1 MSSNLPLYNV
11 NDYTDV
17 ELYNILD
24 LVNPTDRELEAKIL
38 MQVHKYENIGTKSA
52 QKLARFFDDI
62 YNHFFETEEEEEAVE
77 GYANQGEPFD
87 EYIGEASKKYQM
99 TAATDPSGNRRVN
112 RAAQSAIDANIADS
126 ASALDPTRNK
136 PPATNNMMTMAD
148 KSAPQTQT
156 VGYTQN
162 LAYTKGKLNP
172 ILQQTTKRIISIDSQ
187 YRSDKRTM
195 STSFTFNL
203 SEPLKDVVSL
213 KLYSVQIPYT
223 WYTIGKAYGNNFFYI
238 KGRTSGINSGT
249 GIHDIEVSIAPGNYS
264 PAELIGAVNNSIA
277 TLKKSRTDISLGNT
291 SFSYNYNTSLTT
303 ANIDLKNGYNQSSY
317 VINFATN
324 AIPNYL
330 GFIQTDYSIRTL
342 RSRFDIYDI
351 SSTTFNVTQNNN
363 YFTIK
368 LYEDNF
374 TTLKS
379 SFNITVDV
387 GAYTRSTLINQ
398 LKTTLST
405 LTGLTNTDCSISA
418 GRTYIDLT
426 LQPSRLTNA
435 ITINTKT
442 QIVFYDFQYYNVD
455 FTNTI
460 FTNGSRDISGNIGNT
475 ITGNISL
482 VINPTL
488 IDASG
493 QIIIPPKQLLC
504 KIKTKFYNGSSTMS
518 YNNEE
523 VFHEIKSVFNSE
535 TTYNNLPR
543 LYSDLATAFTSYEYA
558 GIKIFAGTTVAT
570 DGILALSVVA
580 DDRIWT
586 NLHGIN
592 GTVDLRSCFGFEREI
607 NNMNETTS
615 ELPATE
621 QSGDY
626 TIYTEPFVYFT
637 PNNAIYRDGL
647 NGINDLSFS
656 VPNSSATGSY
666 KMNDY
671 INVINQRIRDYDL
684 SHNNVFNSQAN
695 AFDNTTAYP
704 FGTHA
709 YLQNNIFQ
717 LHVGIS
723 KIFDESMYIV
733 DLSGSIFDND
743 RIKFV
748 PALNTLKTLNDLS
761 VTYRAETDSA
771 NIAIDLSTI
780 VFTLKPKLDGGS
792 IYGNKNEPNVVIRLG
807 DMPGGYL
814 NPPYTLPADKQMDDI
829 IEGYIQPLLTKYTDP
844 LSNIKILKDS
854 VITTTPT
861 GEGFDISLNI
871 DVKKTLLAK
880 DYRISFN
887 DATAYNFTWNA
898 NLKISTELLNNKYID
913 TSNNLT
919 LNSSYKIYDNSKNL
933 FDISANQV
941 DSSGNILDSS
951 GNILGNNGKVRNINN
966 NIQTLSGRVMYTVI
980 PNGNVKISGIS
991 AVPQLIP
998 IDINVENNIFSFM
1011 AVDDGV
1017 ATSTALNDVIIT
1029 IPSGRY
1035 FRDTLI
1041 NAINAQLRATSTNST
1056 IITGTEF
1063 SIVNRYNNYYTSIVT
1078 NLKREY
1084 TTSDYNLVF
1093 YDKLSFATCTAG
1105 TSSVQNTT
1113 WDTTIGW
1120 IMGFRE
1126 YTTYDMSA
1134 PGTIDDTVVDAVNGN
1149 VITVIGDTG
1158 LSTNLYNYF
1167 LICLDDFNQNH
1178 LNDGLVTITNV
1189 DTSIPL
1195 PSYASRTDFVCDPS
1209 GQKVYTASSGLTE
1222 RQIYAAQAA
1231 ANSRTTNESIGSS
1244 ISANSYGSGPFVSDV
1259 FGIIPMKVSGLANGS
1274 SYVEFGGTLQ
1284 NQERSY
1290 FGPVNIHRM
1299 SVRLVT
1305 DRGNLV
1311 DLNKANWS
1319 FSLVCEQLNKLDPT
1333 SGK

>member
-1 MSSNLPLYNV
+1 MSNNLPLYNV

-38 MQVHKYENIGTKSA
+38 MQIHKYENIGTKSA

-62 YNHFFETEEEEEAVE
+62 YNHFFETEEDDGEAVE
-77 GYANQGEPFD
+77 GYANQGETFD

-126 ASALDPTRNK
+126 AAALDPTRNK
-136 PPATNNMMTMAD
+136 QPATNNMMTLAD
-148 KSAPQTQT
+148 KSAPETQT

-238 KGRTSGINSGT
+238 KGRTSGIDSGS

-277 TLKKSRTDISLGNT
+277 TLKRSRTDISLGNT
-291 SFSYNYNTSLTT
+291 ALSYNYNTSLTT

-317 VINFATN
+317 IIKFNDN
-324 AIPNYL
+324 EIPNYL

-342 RSRFDIYDI
+342 RSRIGTYDI
-351 SSTTFNVTQNNN
+351 SSTFNVTQNNN

-379 SFNITVDV
+379 SFNIAINM

-418 GRTYIDLT
+418 GGTYIDLT

-442 QIVFYDFQYYNVD
+442 QIVFYDFQYYNVE

-482 VINPTL
+482 IINPTL

-504 KIKTKFYNGSSTMS
+504 KIKTKFYNGNSTLS

-523 VFHEIKSVFNSE
+523 IFHEIKSAFNTE
-535 TTYNNLPR
+535 TTYNNLSR

-570 DGILALSVVA
+570 DGTLGLSVVA

-586 NLHGIN
+586 NLHGID

-607 NNMNETTS
+607 NNMNETIS

-637 PNNAIYRDGL
+637 PNNALYSDGL
-647 NGINDLSFS
+647 FGVNDLSFS

-666 KMNDY
+666 KLNDY
-671 INVINQRIRDYDL
+671 INAINQSIRNYDL
-684 SHNNVFNSQAN
+684 SHNNVFNSQEN
-695 AFDNTTAYP
+695 AFNNTTAYP

-733 DLSGSIFDND
+733 DLSGSIFDNTHVNTFD
-743 RIKFV
+743 PSKL
-748 PALNTLKTLNDLS
+748 LNNLS
-761 VTYRAETDSA
+761 ITHQTDTDTASIGIDVT
-771 NIAIDLSTI
+771 TI
-780 VFTLKPKLDGGS
+780 VFTLKPKLDGPRT
-792 IYGNKNEPNVVIRLG
+792 YGNKNEPNVVIRLG
-807 DMPGGYL
+807 DITDGYL
-814 NPPYTLPADKQMDDI
+814 DSTYTLPASRQMDDI
-829 IEGYIQPLLTKYTDP
+829 INGYIQPLFAKYTDP
-844 LSNIKILKDS
+844 LSNIKILENS
-854 VITTTPT
+854 VITATTRGT
-861 GEGFDISLNI
+861 DGFRISLKV

-913 TSNNLT
+913 TSNNVT
-919 LNSSYKIYDNSKNL
+919 LNSTYKIYDNSKNL
-933 FDISANQV
+933 FYINETQIDMSGNIRDI
-941 DSSGNILDSS
+941 SGNILD
-951 GNILGNNGKVRNINN
+951 NNGKVLTVNN
-966 NIQTLSGRVMYTVI
+966 GIQTLSGRVIYTVI

-991 AVPQLIP
+991 AVPQLVP
-998 IDINVENNIFSFM
+998 IDINVTNNTFSFK

-1029 IPSGRY
+1029 IPAGKY

-1041 NAINAQLRATSTNST
+1041 NAINAQLRATSTRST

-1093 YDKLSFATCTAG
+1093 YDKFSFATCTAG

-1149 VITVIGDTG
+1149 VITIIGDTG

-1319 FSLVCEQLNKLDPT
+1319 FSLVCEQLNKLDPA

>member
-1 MSSNLPLYNV
+1 MSNNLPLYNV

-77 GYANQGEPFD
+77 GYANQGETFD

-99 TAATDPSGNRRVN
+99 TAAIDPSGNRRLN
-112 RAAQSAIDANIADS
+112 RAEQSAIDANIA
-126 ASALDPTRNK
+126 AATGALDPTK
-136 PPATNNMMTMAD
+136 TMQPVTNNMMTMAD
-148 KSAPQTQT
+148 RSAPETQT

-195 STSFTFNL
+195 STAFTFNL

-238 KGRTSGINSGT
+238 KGRTSGINSGS

-264 PAELIGAVNNSIA
+264 PAELIGAVNNSITA
-277 TLKKSRTDISLGNT
+277 LKQSRTDISLGNT
-291 SFSYNYNTSLTT
+291 LFSYNYNTSLTT

-317 VINFATN
+317 VIKFNN
-324 AIPNYL
+324 SEISNYL
-330 GFIQTDYSIRTL
+330 GFIQTDYSIRKL
-342 RSRFDIYDI
+342 RSRIGTYDI
-351 SSTTFNVTQNNN
+351 SSSTFNVNQNNN

-379 SFNITVDV
+379 SFNIVIDTGV
-387 GAYTRSTLINQ
+387 YTRSTLINQ

-405 LTGLTNTDCSISA
+405 LTSLTNTDCSISTD
-418 GRTYIDLT
+418 RTYIDLT
-426 LQPSRLTNA
+426 LQPSRSTNA

-460 FTNGSRDISGNIGNT
+460 FTNASRDISGNVGNA

-482 VINPTL
+482 IINPTL
-488 IDASG
+488 VDSSG

-504 KIKTKFYNGSSTMS
+504 KIKTKFYNGNSTLS

-523 VFHEIKSVFNSE
+523 IFHEIKSAFNTE
-535 TTYNNLPR
+535 TTYNNLSR
-543 LYSDLATAFTSYEYA
+543 LYSDLATAFISYEYA

-570 DGILALSVVA
+570 NGTLSLSVVA

-607 NNMNETTS
+607 NNMNEINS

-666 KMNDY
+666 KLNDY
-671 INVINQRIRDYDL
+671 INVINQSIRNYDL
-684 SHNNVFNSQAN
+684 SHNNVFNSQEN
-695 AFDNTTAYP
+695 AFNNTTAYP

-733 DLSGSIFDND
+733 DLSGSIFDNENVTPFD
-743 RIKFV
+743 PSKL
-748 PALNTLKTLNDLS
+748 LNTLSL
-761 VTYRAETDSA
+761 TYQTNTKNA
-771 NIAIDLSTI
+771 NIAIDVTTI
-780 VFTLKPKLDGGS
+780 VFTLKPKLDGPL

-807 DMPGGYL
+807 DITDGYL
-814 NPPYTLPADKQMDDI
+814 DSTYTLPADKQMDDI
-829 IEGYIQPLLTKYTDP
+829 IKGYIQPLFTKYTDP

-854 VITTTPT
+854 VITTTPILT
-861 GEGFDISLNI
+861 GFNISLKV

-880 DYRISFN
+880 NYRISFN

-913 TSNNLT
+913 TSNNVI
-919 LNSSYKIYDNSKNL
+919 LNSTYKIYDNSKNL

-951 GNILGNNGKVRNINN
+951 GNILGNNGKVRDNDN
-966 NIQTLSGRVMYTVI
+966 NIQTLSGRVIYTVI

-998 IDINVENNIFSFM
+998 IDINVENNIFSFK

-1017 ATSTALNDVIIT
+1017 ATTTAANDVSIT
-1029 IPSGRY
+1029 IPAGIY

-1041 NAINAQLRATSTNST
+1041 NAINAQLRATLTNST
-1056 IITGTEF
+1056 KITGTEF
-1063 SIVNRYNNYYTSIVT
+1063 SIVNRYDNYYTSIVT

-1126 YTTYDMSA
+1126 YTTYDMSVS
-1134 PGTIDDTVVDAVNGN
+1134 GTEEDTVVDAVNGN
-1149 VITVIGDTG
+1149 VITIIGDTG

-1195 PSYASRTDFVCDPS
+1195 PSYASRTDFVCDPAT
-1209 GQKVYTASSGLTE
+1209 GQKVYNVSSGLTE

-1231 ANSRTTNESIGSS
+1231 ANSRTINESIGSS

-1333 SGK
+1333 STK

>member
-1 MSSNLPLYNV
+1 MSKNLPLYNV

-38 MQVHKYENIGTKSA
+38 MQIHKYENIGTKSA

-62 YNHFFETEEEEEAVE
+62 YNHFFETEENEGEEAEME
-77 GYANQGEPFD
+77 GYANQTEPF
-87 EYIGEASKKYQM
+87 ETISNS
-99 TAATDPSGNRRVN
+99 TRIN
-112 RAAQSAIDANIADS
+112 RAAQSTIDANIADS
-126 ASALDPTRNK
+126 NSALDPTK
-136 PPATNNMMTMAD
+136 SKQAVTNNMITMAD
-148 KSAPQTQT
+148 KSAPEIQT

-238 KGRTSGINSGT
+238 KGRTSGINSGS

-277 TLKKSRTDISLGNT
+277 NLKKSRTDISLGNT
-291 SFSYNYNTSLTT
+291 AFSYNYNTSLTT

-317 VINFATN
+317 VIKFNN
-324 AIPNYL
+324 SEISNYL

-342 RSRFDIYDI
+342 RSRIGTYDI
-351 SSTTFNVTQNNN
+351 SSSTFNVSQNNN

-379 SFNITVDV
+379 SFNIAIDM
-387 GAYTRSTLINQ
+387 GAYTRSALINK

-405 LTGLTNTDCSISA
+405 LTSLTDTDCSISTD
-418 GRTYIDLT
+418 RTYIDLT
-426 LQPSRLTNA
+426 LQPSRSTNA

-442 QIVFYDFQYYNVD
+442 QIVFYNFQYYNVD

-460 FTNGSRDISGNIGNT
+460 FTNASRDISGNIGNA

-482 VINPTL
+482 IINPTL
-488 IDASG
+488 IDGSG
-493 QIIIPPKQLLC
+493 QIIIPGKQLLC
-504 KIKTKFYNGSSTMS
+504 KIKTKFYNGNSTLS
-518 YNNEE
+518 YNNAEI
-523 VFHEIKSVFNSE
+523 FHEIKSAFNSE

-543 LYSDLATAFTSYEYA
+543 LYSDLASAFTSYEYA
-558 GIKIFAGTTVAT
+558 GIKIFAGTTVASNGT
-570 DGILALSVVA
+570 LSLSVVA

-586 NLHGIN
+586 NLHGID
-592 GTVDLRSCFGFEREI
+592 GTVNLRSCFGFEREI
-607 NNMNETTS
+607 NNMNETNS

-637 PNNAIYRDGL
+637 PNNALYRDDL

-671 INVINQRIRDYDL
+671 INVINQSIRNYDL
-684 SHNNVFNSQAN
+684 LHNNVFSSQEN
-695 AFDNTTAYP
+695 AFNNTTAYP
-704 FGTHA
+704 VGTHA

-723 KIFDESMYIV
+723 KIFDASMYIV
-733 DLSGSIFDND
+733 DLSGSIFDNTH
-743 RIKFV
+743 V
-748 PALNTLKTLNDLS
+748 NNTLYPSKLLNDLS
-761 VTYRAETDSA
+761 IPYQTNTDNA
-771 NIAIDLSTI
+771 NIGINVDTI
-780 VFTLKPKLDGGS
+780 VFTLKPKLEDNSGNA
-792 IYGNKNEPNVVIRLG
+792 ITYGNKNEPNVVIRLG

-814 NPPYTLPADKQMDDI
+814 DPSYNLPASRQMDDI
-829 IEGYIQPLLTKYTDP
+829 IEGYIQPLFTKYTDP

-854 VITTTPT
+854 VITTNPT
-861 GEGFDISLNI
+861 QTGFNISLKV

-898 NLKISTELLNNKYID
+898 NLKISTELLNNKHID
-913 TSNNLT
+913 TSNNVT

-991 AVPQLIP
+991 AVPQLVP
-998 IDINVENNIFSFM
+998 IDINVTNNAFSFK

-1029 IPSGRY
+1029 IPAGIY

-1041 NAINAQLRATSTNST
+1041 NAINAQLRAALTNFT

-1063 SIVNRYNNYYTSIVT
+1063 SIVNRYDNYYTTIVT

-1126 YTTYDMSA
+1126 YTTYDMSVT
-1134 PGTIDDTVVDAVNGN
+1134 GTEEDTIVDAVNGN
-1149 VITVIGDTG
+1149 VITIIGDTG

-1195 PSYASRTDFVCDPS
+1195 PSYASRTDFVCDPVT
-1209 GQKVYTASSGLTE
+1209 GQKVYNVSSGLTE

-1231 ANSRTTNESIGSS
+1231 ANSRTINESIGSS

-1333 SGK
+1333 STK

>member
-1 MSSNLPLYNV
+1 MSNNLPLYNV
-11 NDYTDV
+11 NDYTDA

-38 MQVHKYENIGTKSA
+38 MQIHKYENIGTKSA

-62 YNHFFETEEEEEAVE
+62 YNHFFDTEEGEAEAEEGEAE
-77 GYANQGEPFD
+77 GYANAIEPF
-87 EYIGEASKKYQM
+87 EAISNPSKL
-99 TAATDPSGNRRVN
+99 N
-112 RAAQSAIDANIADS
+112 RASQSTIDANIAA
-126 ASALDPTRNK
+126 ASGAIDPTK
-136 PPATNNMMTMAD
+136 TKQPATNNMMTLAD
-148 KSAPQTQT
+148 KSAPETQT

-195 STSFTFNL
+195 STAFTFNL

-238 KGRTSGINSGT
+238 KGRTSGINSGS
-249 GIHDIEVSIAPGNYS
+249 GIHDIQVPIAPGNYS

-277 TLKKSRTDISLGNT
+277 DLKRSRTDISLGNT

-303 ANIDLKNGYNQSSY
+303 ANIDLKTGYNQSSY
-317 VINFATN
+317 VINFN
-324 AIPNYL
+324 NNSIPNYL

-342 RSRFDIYDI
+342 RSRFDTYDI
-351 SSTTFNVTQNNN
+351 SSSTFNVSQNNN

-379 SFNITVDV
+379 SFNIVIDTGV
-387 GAYTRSTLINQ
+387 YTRSTLINQ

-405 LTGLTNTDCSISA
+405 LTSLTNTDCSLSA
-418 GRTYIDLT
+418 GGTYIDLT

-482 VINPTL
+482 IINPTL
-488 IDASG
+488 IDESG

-504 KIKTKFYNGSSTMS
+504 KIKTKFYNGNSTLS
-518 YNNEE
+518 YNNAEI
-523 VFHEIKSVFNSE
+523 FHEIKSAFNTE
-535 TTYNNLPR
+535 TTYNNLSR

-570 DGILALSVVA
+570 NGTLSLSVVA

-586 NLHGIN
+586 NLHGID
-592 GTVDLRSCFGFEREI
+592 GTVVLRSCFGFEREI
-607 NNMNETTS
+607 NNMNETNS

-666 KMNDY
+666 KLNDY
-671 INVINQRIRDYDL
+671 INEINQSIRNYDL
-684 SHNNVFNSQAN
+684 SHNNVFNSQEN
-695 AFDNTTAYP
+695 AFNNTTAYP

-723 KIFDESMYIV
+723 KIFDASMYIV
-733 DLSGSIFDND
+733 DLSGSIFDNTH
-743 RIKFV
+743 V
-748 PALNTLKTLNDLS
+748 NNTLYQSKLLNDLS
-761 VTYRAETDSA
+761 IPYQTNTDNA
-771 NIAIDLSTI
+771 NIDIDVTTI
-780 VFTLKPKLDGGS
+780 VFTLKPKLDGPR

-807 DMPGGYL
+807 DITDDYL
-814 NPPYTLPADKQMDDI
+814 DTLPASKQMDDI
-829 IEGYIQPLLTKYTDP
+829 INDYIQPLFAKYTDP
-844 LSNIKILKDS
+844 LSNIKILENS
-854 VITTTPT
+854 VITATTGT
-861 GEGFDISLNI
+861 DGFNISSKV
-871 DVKKTLLAK
+871 DVNKTLLAK

-913 TSNNLT
+913 TSNNVT
-919 LNSSYKIYDNSKNL
+919 LNSSYKIYDNSKNF

-941 DSSGNILDSS
+941 DNSGNILDSS
-951 GNILGNNGKVRNINN
+951 GNILDNNGKVRNINN

-980 PNGNVKISGIS
+980 PDGNVKISGIS
-991 AVPQLIP
+991 AVPQLVP
-998 IDINVENNIFSFM
+998 IDINVTNNTFSFK

-1029 IPSGRY
+1029 IPTRIY

-1041 NAINAQLRATSTNST
+1041 NEINAQLRATLTNST

-1093 YDKLSFATCTAG
+1093 YDKLSFATCTVG

-1134 PGTIDDTVVDAVNGN
+1134 PGTTDNTVVDAVNGN
-1149 VITVIGDTG
+1149 VITIIGDTG

-1209 GQKVYTASSGLTE
+1209 GQKVYSASSGLTE

-1231 ANSRTTNESIGSS
+1231 ANSRTINESIGSS

-1319 FSLVCEQLNKLDPT
+1319 FSLVCEQLNKLDPG

>member
-1 MSSNLPLYNV
+1 MSNNLPLYNV
-11 NDYTDV
+11 NDYTDA

-38 MQVHKYENIGTKSA
+38 MQIHKYENIGTKSA

-62 YNHFFETEEEEEAVE
+62 YNHFFDTEEGEAEAEEGEAE
-77 GYANQGEPFD
+77 GYANAIEPF
-87 EYIGEASKKYQM
+87 EAISNPSKL
-99 TAATDPSGNRRVN
+99 N
-112 RAAQSAIDANIADS
+112 RASQSTIDANIAAS
-126 ASALDPTRNK
+126 AAALDPTK
-136 PPATNNMMTMAD
+136 TKQQATNNMMTMAD
-148 KSAPQTQT
+148 KSAPETQT

-238 KGRTSGINSGT
+238 KGRTSGIDSRT

-277 TLKKSRTDISLGNT
+277 YLKKSRTDISLGNT

-317 VINFATN
+317 VINFDTN

-330 GFIQTDYSIRTL
+330 GFIQADYSIRTL
-342 RSRFDIYDI
+342 RSRFDTYDI
-351 SSTTFNVTQNNN
+351 SSTTFNLTQNNN

-374 TTLKS
+374 ATLKS
-379 SFNITVDV
+379 SFNIAIDA
-387 GAYTRSTLINQ
+387 GAYTRINLINKV
-398 LKTTLST
+398 KTTLST
-405 LTGLTNTDCSISA
+405 LTSLTNTDCSISA
-418 GRTYIDLT
+418 GGTYIDLT
-426 LQPSRLTNA
+426 LQPSRSTNA

-460 FTNGSRDISGNIGNT
+460 FTNGTRDISGNIGNA

-482 VINPTL
+482 IINPTL

-504 KIKTKFYNGSSTMS
+504 KIKTKFYNGNSTIS

-523 VFHEIKSVFNSE
+523 IFHEIKSAFNSE

-558 GIKIFAGTTVAT
+558 GIKIFAGTTVST
-570 DGILALSVVA
+570 DGILGLSVVA

-586 NLHGIN
+586 NLHGID

-607 NNMNETTS
+607 NNMNETNS

-637 PNNAIYRDGL
+637 PNIAIYRDGL

-656 VPNSSATGSY
+656 VPKSSATGSY

-671 INVINQRIRDYDL
+671 INVINQSIRDYDV
-684 SHNNVFNSQAN
+684 SHNNVFNSPASTYT
-695 AFDNTTAYP
+695 FDNTTAYP
-704 FGTHA
+704 SGTYA
-709 YLQNNIFQ
+709 YLQNDIFQ
-717 LHVGIS
+717 MHVGIS

-733 DLSGSIFDND
+733 DLTGSIFDNENVNNENYPS
-743 RIKFV
+743 K
-748 PALNTLKTLNDLS
+748 LLTDLS
-761 VTYRAETDSA
+761 IPYAPNTNNT
-771 NIAIDLSTI
+771 NIGIDVNTI
-780 VFTLKPKLDGGS
+780 VFTLKPKFNNPP
-792 IYGNKNEPNVVIRLG
+792 INGNENEPNVVIKLG
-807 DMPGGYL
+807 DITDGYL
-814 NPPYTLPADKQMDDI
+814 DSTYTLPASRQMDDI
-829 IEGYIQPLLTKYTDP
+829 INGYIQPLFAKYTDP
-844 LSNIKILKDS
+844 LSNVKILKDS
-854 VITTTPT
+854 VITATTGT
-861 GEGFDISLNI
+861 DGFNISLKVDI
-871 DVKKTLLAK
+871 KKTLLAK
-880 DYRISFN
+880 NYRISFN

-898 NLKISTELLNNKYID
+898 NLKLSTELLNNKYID
-913 TSNNLT
+913 TSNNIT
-919 LNSSYKIYDNSKNL
+919 LNSTYKIYDNSKNL

-941 DSSGNILDSS
+941 DSSGNIRDIS
-951 GNILGNNGKVRNINN
+951 GNILDNNGKVLTVNN
-966 NIQTLSGRVMYTVI
+966 GIQTLSGRVIYTVI

-991 AVPQLIP
+991 AVPQLVP
-998 IDINVENNIFSFM
+998 IDINVTNNTFSFK

-1017 ATSTALNDVIIT
+1017 ATSTTLNDVSIT
-1029 IPSGRY
+1029 IPAGRY

-1041 NAINAQLRATSTNST
+1041 NAINAQLRATSTGFTN
-1056 IITGTEF
+1056 ITGTEF

-1093 YDKLSFATCTAG
+1093 YDKLSFATCTVG
-1105 TSSVQNTT
+1105 TTSVQNTT

-1134 PGTIDDTVVDAVNGN
+1134 PGTIEDTVVDAVNGN
-1149 VITVIGDTG
+1149 VITIIGDTG

-1209 GQKVYTASSGLTE
+1209 GQKVYSASSGLTE

-1231 ANSRTTNESIGSS
+1231 ANSRTINESIGSS
-1244 ISANSYGSGPFVSDV
+1244 ISSNSYGSGPFVSDV

-1333 SGK
+1333 STK

>member
-1 MSSNLPLYNV
+1 MSNNLPLYNV

-62 YNHFFETEEEEEAVE
+62 YNHFFETEEDGEAVE
-77 GYANQGEPFD
+77 GYANQGETFD

-126 ASALDPTRNK
+126 AAALDPTRNK

-162 LAYTKGKLNP
+162 LSYTKGKLNP

-195 STSFTFNL
+195 STAFTFNL

-223 WYTIGKAYGNNFFYI
+223 WYTIVKAYGNNFFYI
-238 KGRTSGINSGT
+238 KGRTSGIDSGS

-277 TLKKSRTDISLGNT
+277 ALKKSRTDISLGNT
-291 SFSYNYNTSLTT
+291 ALSYNYNTSLTT

-317 VINFATN
+317 VINFNNN

-330 GFIQTDYSIRTL
+330 GFIQREYSIRTL
-342 RSRFDIYDI
+342 RSRFDTYDI
-351 SSTTFNVTQNNN
+351 SSSTFNVTQNNN

-379 SFNITVDV
+379 SFNIVIDT

-398 LKTTLST
+398 LKTTLSK

-418 GRTYIDLT
+418 GGTYIDLT

-482 VINPTL
+482 IINPAL
-488 IDASG
+488 IDESG

-504 KIKTKFYNGSSTMS
+504 KIKTKFYNGNSTMS

-523 VFHEIKSVFNSE
+523 IFHEIKSAFNTE
-535 TTYNNLPR
+535 TTYNNLSR

-558 GIKIFAGTTVAT
+558 GIKIFAGTTVASNGT
-570 DGILALSVVA
+570 LSLSVVA

-586 NLHGIN
+586 NLHGID

-637 PNNAIYRDGL
+637 PNNALYRDGL

-666 KMNDY
+666 KLNDY
-671 INVINQRIRDYDL
+671 INVINQSIRNYDL
-684 SHNNVFNSQAN
+684 SHNNVFNSQEN
-695 AFDNTTAYP
+695 AFNNTTAYP

-733 DLSGSIFDND
+733 DLSGSIFDNTHVT
-743 RIKFV
+743 KFD
-748 PALNTLKTLNDLS
+748 PSNLLNTLS
-761 VTYRAETDSA
+761 IPYQTDTDNA
-771 NIAIDLSTI
+771 NIAIDVSTI
-780 VFTLKPKLDGGS
+780 VFTLKPKLDGPL

-807 DMPGGYL
+807 DITDDYL
-814 NPPYTLPADKQMDDI
+814 DTLPASKQMDDI
-829 IEGYIQPLLTKYTDP
+829 INDYIQPLFAKYTDP
-844 LSNIKILKDS
+844 LSNINILESS
-854 VITTTPT
+854 VITATTRGT
-861 GEGFDISLNI
+861 DGFRISLKV

-913 TSNNLT
+913 TSNNVT
-919 LNSSYKIYDNSKNL
+919 LNSTYKIYDNSKNL
-933 FDISANQV
+933 FYINETQV
-941 DSSGNILDSS
+941 DTSGNIRDISE
-951 GNILGNNGKVRNINN
+951 NILDNNGKVRDINN

-980 PNGNVKISGIS
+980 PNGNIKISGIS

-998 IDINVENNIFSFM
+998 IDINVINNTFSFK

-1029 IPSGRY
+1029 IPAGKY

-1041 NAINAQLRATSTNST
+1041 NVINAQLRATSTRST

-1093 YDKLSFATCTAG
+1093 YDKLSFATCTVG

-1134 PGTIDDTVVDAVNGN
+1134 AGTAEDTVVDAVNGN
-1149 VITVIGDTG
+1149 VITIIGDTG

-1195 PSYASRTDFVCDPS
+1195 PSYASRTDFVCDPVT
-1209 GQKVYTASSGLTE
+1209 GQKVYNVSSGLTE

-1231 ANSRTTNESIGSS
+1231 ANSRTINESIGSS

-1319 FSLVCEQLNKLDPT
+1319 FSLVCEQLNKLDPG

>member
-1 MSSNLPLYNV
+1 MSNNLPLYNV
-11 NDYTDV
+11 SDYTDV

-38 MQVHKYENIGTKSA
+38 MQIHKYENIGTKSA

-62 YNHFFETEEEEEAVE
+62 YNHFFDTEEDEDEAE
-77 GYANQGEPFD
+77 MEKYANTIEPFD
-87 EYIGEASKKYQM
+87 ESISNSSKI
-99 TAATDPSGNRRVN
+99 N
-112 RAAQSAIDANIADS
+112 RASQSAIDANIADS
-126 ASALDPTRNK
+126 NSAVDPTK
-136 PPATNNMMTMAD
+136 SKQPATNNMMTMAD
-148 KSAPQTQT
+148 KSAPETQT

-172 ILQQTTKRIISIDSQ
+172 ILQQTTKRIISVDSQ

-195 STSFTFNL
+195 STAFTFNL

-223 WYTIGKAYGNNFFYI
+223 WYTIGKAYGNNFFYF
-238 KGRTSGINSGT
+238 KGRTSGIDSGS
-249 GIHDIEVSIAPGNYS
+249 GVHDIQVSIAPGNYS

-277 TLKKSRTDISLGNT
+277 NLKKSRSDISLGNT
-291 SFSYNYNTSLTT
+291 SFSYNSNTSLTT
-303 ANIDLKNGYNQSSY
+303 ANIELKNGYNQSSY
-317 VINFATN
+317 VINFDSNT
-324 AIPNYL
+324 IPDYL
-330 GFIQTDYSIRTL
+330 GFIQTEYSTRTL
-342 RSRFDIYDI
+342 RSRLDTYDI
-351 SSTTFNVTQNNN
+351 SSVFNVTPNNN
-363 YFTIK
+363 YFTVK

-374 TTLKS
+374 ITAKS
-379 SFNITVDV
+379 SFNISIDA
-387 GAYTRSTLINQ
+387 GIYSRLALINKV
-398 LKTTLST
+398 KTTLST
-405 LTGLTNTDCSISA
+405 LTSLTNTDCSISSA
-418 GRTYIDLT
+418 GTYIDLT
-426 LQPSRLTNA
+426 LQPSRSTNT

-460 FTNGSRDISGNIGNT
+460 FTNQSRDISGNIGNA

-488 IDASG
+488 IDASN
-493 QIIIPPKQLLC
+493 QIIIPARQLLC
-504 KIKTKFYNGSSTMS
+504 KIKTKFFNGNSTMS
-518 YNNEE
+518 YNDAE
-523 VFHEIKSVFNSE
+523 VFHEIKSTFNSE
-535 TTYNNLPR
+535 TTYNNLSG
-543 LYSDLATAFTSYEYA
+543 LYSDLVTAFTSYEYA
-558 GIKIFAGTTVAT
+558 GVKIFGNTTVT
-570 DGILALSVVA
+570 GDGILSLNVVA

-586 NLHGIN
+586 NLHGID
-592 GTVDLRSCFGFEREI
+592 GTVNIRSCFGFEREA
-607 NNMNETTS
+607 NNMNETIS

-626 TIYTEPFVYFT
+626 TIYTEPYVYCT

-656 VPNSSATGSY
+656 IPKSIETGSY
-666 KMNDY
+666 KMTDY
-671 INVINQRIRDYDL
+671 INVINKSIREYDL
-684 SHNNVFNSQAN
+684 SHNNVFNSPVDTYI
-695 AFDNTTAYP
+695 FDNTTAYP
-704 FGTHA
+704 SGTYA
-709 YLQNNIFQ
+709 YFQNDIFQ
-717 LHVGIS
+717 LHFDIS

-733 DLSGSIFDND
+733 DLSGSIFDNTHVNNEFYPS
-743 RIKFV
+743 KL
-748 PALNTLKTLNDLS
+748 LNNLS
-761 VTYRAETDSA
+761 IPYQTNTDSA
-771 NIAIDLSTI
+771 NIDINVNTI
-780 VFTLKPKLDGGS
+780 VFTLKPNINRTDNDGNTI
-792 IYGNKNEPNVVIRLG
+792 IYGNKNEPDVVIKLG
-807 DMPGGYL
+807 DITDGYL
-814 NPPYTLPADKQMDDI
+814 DSTYTLPASRQMDDI
-829 IEGYIQPLLTKYTDP
+829 INGYIQPLFAKYTDP
-844 LSNIKILKDS
+844 ISNVKILENS
-854 VITTTPT
+854 VITATTGT
-861 GEGFDISLNI
+861 DGFNISLKV

-880 DYRISFN
+880 NYRISFN
-887 DATAYNFTWNA
+887 DSTAYNVTWNA
-898 NLKISTELLNNKYID
+898 NLKISTELLNNKFID
-913 TSNNLT
+913 TSNNIT
-919 LNSSYKIYDNSKNL
+919 LNTAYKIYDNSKNL
-933 FDISANQV
+933 FYIKEDQV
-941 DSSGNILDSS
+941 DTSGNILDSN
-951 GNILGNNGKVRNINN
+951 GNILDNNGTIVNVNN
-966 NIQTLSGRVMYTVI
+966 NLQTLSGRVIYTVI

-991 AVPQLIP
+991 AVPRLVP
-998 IDINVENNIFSFM
+998 IDINVENNTFSFK

-1017 ATSTALNDVIIT
+1017 ATSTGKNDVNIT
-1029 IPSGRY
+1029 IPTGKY

-1041 NAINAQLRATSTNST
+1041 SVINTQLRAAITDTTN
-1056 IITGTEF
+1056 ITGTEF
-1063 SIVNRYNNYYTSIVT
+1063 LIINRYNNYYTTIVT

-1093 YDKLSFATCTAG
+1093 YDKLSFATCTVGA
-1105 TSSVQNTT
+1105 SSVQNTT

-1126 YTTYDMSA
+1126 YTTYDMSVT
-1134 PGTIDDTVVDAVNGN
+1134 GTEEDTIVDAVNGN
-1149 VITVIGDTG
+1149 VITIIGDTG

-1195 PSYASRTDFVCDPS
+1195 PSYASRTDFVCDPAT
-1209 GQKVYTASSGLTE
+1209 GQKVYNVSSGLTE

-1231 ANSRTTNESIGSS
+1231 ANSRTINESIGSS

-1333 SGK
+1333 NGK